1 MTIFIGNFIGN
12 LLLAM
17 WIASGI
23 MLVFW
28 RD

>member
-1 MTIFIGNFIGN
+1 MTIFIGN

>member
-1 MTIFIGNFIGN
+1 MTVFIGN